1 LCRVRRQNQSL
12 SVVTSLKKRK
22 ISNKSHSI
30 AVDQGSETAKIPASS
45 TLPKKQVRANIEHVA
60 ELAGVSIK
68 TVSRVFNNEPNVAKA
83 TRVRVQAAIA
93 TLGYIPNHSAR
104 SLAARNSQ
112 TLGLMYDNP
121 SPNYIQQVQRGALQ
135 SCQEAGYDLL
145 LHPSPYGNKAIGDEI
160 ISLHRRGRIDGVI
173 LTPPLSDMIELTDAL
188 AASGVPTA
196 LISPAE
202 LRADMLQVVT
212 DDRDISIAM
221 TRTLYALGHRRIAFI
236 AGHPEHR
243 AVGLRLEGYSS
254 ALFELGLPMQKEYI
268 AQGYNTFESGEAA
281 CAALLTLPV
290 PPTAIFAANDDMAA
304 GVMRT
309 ALKFGVSIPSRLSV
323 VGFDDIPLANQVW
336 PALSTVRQPIEA
348 MSAKAVQLLISH
360 LRGESDIPMNVMIK
374 SELVLRGTTG

>member
-1 LCRVRRQNQSL
+1 MAD
-12 SVVTSLKKRK
+12 KE
-22 ISNKSHSI
+22 
-30 AVDQGSETAKIPASS
+30 SETATMPVGGML
-45 TLPKKQVRANIEHVA
+45 LPKQARANIEHVA
-60 ELAGVSIK
+60 ALADVSIK
-68 TVSRVFNNEPNVAKA
+68 TVSRVFNNEPNVAPA

-173 LTPPLSDMIELTDAL
+173 LTPPLSDMLELTDAL
-188 AASGVPTA
+188 AAAAVPTA
-196 LISPAE
+196 LVSPAN
-202 LRADMLQVVT
+202 LRVDMLQVVT
-212 DDRDISIAM
+212 DDRAISIAM
-221 TRTLYALGHRRIAFI
+221 TRTLFALGHRRIAFI
-236 AGHPEHR
+236 AGHPDHR
-243 AVGLRLEGYSS
+243 AVGLRLEGYKS
-254 ALFELGLPMQKEYI
+254 ALLDLGLPLRDEYI

-281 CAALLTLPV
+281 CAALLTLPE

-309 ALKFGVSIPSRLSV
+309 ALKFGVSIPSDLSV

-348 MSAKAVQLLISH
+348 MSAKAVQLLIAH
-360 LRGESDIPMNVMIK
+360 LRGEPNIPVNIMIK
-374 SELVLRGTTG
+374 SELVLRGTT